1 MGKGFKQVF
10 EIANKYIVLATPLI
24 LFSLISSVYL
34 AASATGKVI
43 NIIVSIVLFVLMS
56 AAFVAG
62 WFNMVKLSVS
72 NPDSREPNSLMKE
85 FLPGVGEYFLPAL
98 GSFFNFFLLT
108 ALIVYICFILGAKY
122 IGDPGVSAEALS
134 KALETAQALKAF
146 LSGLS
151 AEQLMKLNCWNLLL
165 MSGLS
170 FSYFLVIL
178 YLPAMFYKKKNP
190 FVAFFYSIKD
200 LFSKK
205 IFKTIAL
212 YLLIFFVNAF
222 ISVLSA
228 LFIGNVIMHFIIT
241 LLNFYFIT
249 VAAVGIFYYYYK
261 NFVEPQLGQNVD
273 LRI

>member
-10 EIANKYIVLATPLI
+10 EIVNKYIVLATPLI

-151 AEQLMKLNCWNLLL
+151 AEQLMKLNCWNLFL

-261 NFVEPQLGQNVD
+261 NFVEPQLGQNID
-273 LRI
+273 TRI